1 MEHTIGAHLR
11 SILKTGASTLEML
24 LGTALSAMAF
34 GLFILPGGFAAAG
47 VTGLASVICAF
58 LPLSLSQLVLA
69 INLLFLAL
77 GLVFVGKG
85 FTVKTV
91 ASSLLFPLFLQ
102 IFSQNGTQPPASPL
116 VCALIAGT
124 LLGAGTG
131 LLLRSGASSGG
142 FCVLGVILHNR
153 WNFPIALTLN
163 VVDASIILIQVFRQ
177 SLLQTLYGI
186 LVITFS
192 AFLVGQLVSAEKRA
206 PQISFQSPRRKVAG

>member
-1 MEHTIGAHLR
+1 MEHTIGAPLR

-58 LPLSLSQLVLA
+58 LPLSLSRLVLA
-69 INLLFLAL
+69 INLLFLVL
-77 GLVFVGKG
+77 GLVFVGKA

-102 IFSQNGTQPPASPL
+102 VFSGSQVPLPQNPL
-116 VCALIAGT
+116 VSVVIAGT

-131 LLLRSGASSGG
+131 LILRSGASSGG
-142 FCVLGVILHNR
+142 FSILGVILQNR
-153 WNFPIALTLN
+153 WNFPIAVTLN
-163 VVDASIILIQVFRQ
+163 VVDAAIILTQVFRQ
-177 SLLQTLYGI
+177 SLAQTVYGI
-186 LVITFS
+186 LVITLS
-192 AFLVGQLVSAEKRA
+192 AFLVGQIVSAEKNL
-206 PQISFQSPRRKVAG
+206 SQSCVNPSRRKAVS

>member
-1 MEHTIGAHLR
+1 MEHTIGAPLL

-58 LPLSLSQLVLA
+58 LPLSLSHLVLA

-102 IFSQNGTQPPASPL
+102 VFSPF
-116 VCALIAGT
+116 VRFCA
-124 LLGAGTG
+124 
-131 LLLRSGASSGG
+131 SGANG
-142 FCVLGVILHNR
+142 FLSQSKV
-153 WNFPIALTLN
+153 
-163 VVDASIILIQVFRQ
+163 SIRF
-177 SLLQTLYGI
+177 T
-186 LVITFS
+186 
-192 AFLVGQLVSAEKRA
+192 
-206 PQISFQSPRRKVAG
+206 